1 MLLLT
6 PLLVWSKTVKLPH
19 LLPIKPSYIF
29 QLFLFVSFSQ
39 RHHHHI
45 GTTVHQNE
53 CENKVIIF
61 IKGNFNLSSNELLK
75 KNKLSNWAILKMEWG
90 LDDVALH
97 LILLVFIKAFDT
109 VNFAGYVKKTS
120 LSIWDTPEVWISR
133 QMTGICFKIFQTS
146 IYQYWP
152 DIDNYWAK

>member
-1 MLLLT
+1 M
-6 PLLVWSKTVKLPH
+6 
-19 LLPIKPSYIF
+19 
-29 QLFLFVSFSQ
+29 
-39 RHHHHI
+39 
-45 GTTVHQNE
+45 
-53 CENKVIIF
+53 
-61 IKGNFNLSSNELLK
+61 LK

-97 LILLVFIKAFDT
+97 LILLVLIKAFDT

-146 IYQYWP
+146 IYQYWL